1 MKKLLFIS
9 GLIIFAAVSF
19 YASESCSG
27 QSLEL
32 SLGLLKGDAY
42 DCVMDLTQSVTQ
54 NIDGVEQRLDQR
66 LIINWNYEVTGVGD
80 DGIIDLRMTY
90 QRIRINQDF
99 GFNQS
104 EYDSDN
110 PPSYIEPS
118 MRGYGALAGSILEI
132 SMDNKGSVIRLTG
145 TDDLI
150 DRMIEDIDLP
160 DSPDRDRMLDGI
172 RSQFGEKALTES
184 IQQITSFYPPMPVA
198 VGDEWS
204 SETSIGA
211 GFPMLILNRYILISK
226 DGGLSIIKLESEITA
241 GDDGAGIEIG
251 SVNIFYDIAGA
262 QNGIIEVDEASGL
275 PVRSDIEMSFKGTVN
290 ISGLPDDGPQSWP
303 IKANG
308 RVVVT
313 FEKK

>member
-1 MKKLLFIS
+1 MKKLLLLS
-9 GLIIFAAVSF
+9 ALIIFAAVF

-27 QSLEL
+27 QSLEF
-32 SLGLLKGDAY
+32 SLGLLEGDIY
-42 DCVMDLTQSVTQ
+42 DCVMDLTQNVTQ

-80 DGIIDLRMTY
+80 DGIIDLLMTY

-118 MRGYGALAGSILEI
+118 MRGYGALAGSVLEI
-132 SMDNKGSVIRLTG
+132 SMDNKGNVVRLAG
-145 TDDLI
+145 VDDLI

-160 DSPDRDRMLDGI
+160 DSPDKDRMLDGI

-204 SETSIGA
+204 YETSIGA
-211 GFPMLILNRYILISK
+211 GFPMLILNRYSLISRG
-226 DGGLSIIKLESEITA
+226 GGLSVIELESEITA
-241 GDDGAGIEIG
+241 GDDSAGIEMG
-251 SVNIFYDIAGA
+251 PVSIFYDIAGA
-262 QNGIIEVDEASGL
+262 QNGIIEVDEVSGL
-275 PVRSDIEMSFKGTVN
+275 PARSDIEMSFKGTVN
-290 ISGLPDDGPQSWP
+290 VSDLPDGESRSWP

-308 RVVVT
+308 RVVIT